1 MWPDNLFCGWAR
13 CQSGVV
19 PEPDGVACVN
29 PSNRSLPWSLQIIRN
44 HSKTMSVRT
53 HAVRLCVRVC
63 AYALMNYICVI
74 CVLACTSTFAYS
86 LIHAF
91 T

>member
-1 MWPDNLFCGWAR
+1 MWPDNLFCGWAH

-19 PEPDGVACVN
+19 PEPDGVASVN
-29 PSNRSLPWSLQIIRN
+29 PSSRSLPWSLQIIRN

-63 AYALMNYICVI
+63 AYAL
-74 CVLACTSTFAYS
+74 
-86 LIHAF
+86 
-91 T
+91 